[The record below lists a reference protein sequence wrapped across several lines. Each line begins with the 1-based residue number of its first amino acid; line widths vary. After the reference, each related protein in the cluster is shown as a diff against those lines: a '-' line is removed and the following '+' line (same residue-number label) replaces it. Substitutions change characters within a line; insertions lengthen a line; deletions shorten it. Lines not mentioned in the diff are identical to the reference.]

1 MTRAEYEALDGENF
15 SALREIEAAPLK
27 YKLAKQ
33 APREATDAM
42 DLGTVAHIA
51 TTQPESLKER
61 VAVWAEGVRRGK
73 AWEQFESLA
82 KHDGKIILRAED
94 YERALSMAH
103 AVRSSP
109 QAKPY
114 LVGGVAEQPMQ
125 WELKDPVLGF
135 VTKCKGIPDY
145 ETDTHI
151 VDLKFVRSSAI
162 EAFGRQMFDS
172 RAHAQLAFYRAG
184 RRVLSGVTKQCV
196 LIACENTGSNIV
208 QVYRLTEEQLTQG
221 EGLFSAWLATLHQCK
236 QTNVWGGYW
245 PTETDLVF
253 PKWSREEEIDQ

>member
-1 MTRAEYEALDGENF
+1 MTRAEYEALEGENF

-27 YKLAKQ
+27 YKLAKA
-33 APREATDAM
+33 APKEATDAM
-42 DLGTVAHIA
+42 DLGTVAHLA
-51 TTQPESLKER
+51 TLQPELLKER
-61 VAVWAEGVRRGK
+61 VAVWAEGDRKGK
-73 AWEQFESLA
+73 AWLA
-82 KHDGKIILRAED
+82 FKEANASKIILKAD
-94 YERALSMAH
+94 AYERALSMAN

-114 LVGGVAEQPMQ
+114 LTGGVAERPMQ

-151 VDLKFVRSSAI
+151 VDLKFARSSAI

-253 PKWSREEEIDQ
+253 PKWANPEEVYE